1 MARPIVLIHGMW
13 CNDATLANLKAVFVA
28 RGHTVHTPNLPHH
41 QAGKTQPG
49 VGAQSVRDYRAFLET
64 YIRDQNFPQ
73 PPILIGHSMGG
84 LLAQQLAATVNP
96 FALVL
101 LTPASGR
108 GILALSLSNVLAF
121 LRVFLVWGWW
131 RKAHKPSAARART
144 SLYNGLA
151 PLHQDRIYKTLCSE
165 SGRAV
170 FEIGF
175 WPLDFSR
182 ATAVDPASV
191 KCPVFVVSAGQDKL
205 TPPGVVQK
213 VANLYPGAAHRYYAE
228 RSHWVIDDEDTE
240 RMANDIASWLQSKEV
255 RARA

>member
-13 CNDATLANLKAVFVA
+13 CSGATLATLRGYLQR
-28 RGHTVHTPNLPHH
+28 RGHEVHTPDLPQH
-41 QAGKTQPG
+41 QPG
-49 VGAQSVRDYRAFLET
+49 RENPAVGALSVMDYRAFLED
-64 YIRDQNFPQ
+64 YIRQQKFAQ
-73 PPILIGHSMGG
+73 APILIGHSMGG

-108 GILALSLSNVLAF
+108 GILALSLSNIVAF
-121 LRVFLVWGWW
+121 LKVLLTWGWW
-131 RKAHKPSAARART
+131 RKAHKPSAARARA
-144 SLYNGLA
+144 SLYNGVA
-151 PLHQDRIYKTLCSE
+151 PVHQDRIYKTLCTE

-175 WPLDFSR
+175 WPLDTGR
-182 ATAVDPASV
+182 ATAVDHTAV

-213 VANLYPGAAHRYYAE
+213 VADLYPGAAHRYYAE

-240 RMANDIASWLQSKEV
+240 RMANDIASWIQSKEV

>member
-1 MARPIVLIHGMW
+1 MARPIILIHGMW

-28 RGHTVHTPNLPHH
+28 RGHAVHTPNLPFH
-41 QAGKTQPG
+41 QPGKTQLQ
-49 VGAQSVRDYRAFLET
+49 VGALSVSDYRAFLET
-64 YIRDQNFPQ
+64 YIRQQNFPQ

-84 LLAQQLAATVNP
+84 LLAQQLAATVKP

-108 GILALSLSNVLAF
+108 GILALSLSNIFAFIKVL
-121 LRVFLVWGWW
+121 LSWGWW
-131 RKAHKPSAARART
+131 RTAHKPSPERART
-144 SLYNGLA
+144 SLYNGVA
-151 PLHQDRIYKTLCSE
+151 PAHQDRIYKLLCAE

-175 WPLDFSR
+175 WPLDRAR
-182 ATAVDPASV
+182 ATAVDHTAV
-191 KCPVFVVSAGQDKL
+191 QCPVFVVSAGKDKL

-213 VANLYPGAAHRYYAE
+213 VADRYPGAAHRYYAE